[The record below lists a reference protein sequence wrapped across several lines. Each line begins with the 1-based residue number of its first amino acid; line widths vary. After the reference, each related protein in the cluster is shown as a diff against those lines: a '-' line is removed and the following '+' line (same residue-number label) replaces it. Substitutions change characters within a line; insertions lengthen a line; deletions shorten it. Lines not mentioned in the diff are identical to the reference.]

1 MPREQ
6 LPQRRYGESFDLA
19 FPPHTDKFYT
29 VTLGCH
35 PDGRVA
41 EVFLSAHRK
50 IGSDGDLAARDTAIL
65 ISLGLQ
71 YGASLDEL
79 AHAMTHD
86 ANGHPEGLAG
96 QVLVELMQWQARNPP
111 EVAHA

>member
-6 LPQRRYGESFDLA
+6 LPQRRFSESFDLA
-19 FPPHTDKFYT
+19 FPPRSGKFYT

-35 PDGRVA
+35 PDGRLA

-50 IGSDGDLAARDTAIL
+50 IGTDSDLAARDTAIL

-86 ANGHPEGLAG
+86 ANGQPEGLAG
-96 QVLVELMQWQARNPP
+96 QVLVALMEWQTRNQP
-111 EVAHA
+111 EREYV